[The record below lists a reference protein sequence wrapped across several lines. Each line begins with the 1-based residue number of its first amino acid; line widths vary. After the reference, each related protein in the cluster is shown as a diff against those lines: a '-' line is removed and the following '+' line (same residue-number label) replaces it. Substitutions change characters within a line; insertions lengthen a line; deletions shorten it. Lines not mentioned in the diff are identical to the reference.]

1 MKGSATARAK
11 TRRSPKDS
19 PGIVGAPLH
28 AGFHLYG
35 ERFGRGREARGLFR
49 AGCRGALQGTG
60 VGIVSAAVLPDERES
75 IAEFLRKTAD
85 AKVVDLILTTGGTG
99 VGPRDVTP
107 EATISV
113 AERLIPG
120 FAEQMR
126 AQGLKNTPRAI
137 LSRGVAGIR
146 GITMIVN
153 LPGSPRGAVES
164 LDAIA
169 SLLPHA
175 VDVLHGARH

>member
-1 MKGSATARAK
+1 MRVSILTVSDSVASGKHADGSGPA
-11 TRRSPKDS
+11 
-19 PGIVGAPLH
+19 V
-28 AGFHLYG
+28 AG
-35 ERFGRGREARGLFR
+35 R
-49 AGCRGALQGTG
+49 CRDLGWE
-60 VGIVSAAVLPDERES
+60 IVSAEILPDERES

-85 AKVVDLILTTGGTG
+85 ANVADLILTTGGTG

-126 AQGLKNTPRAI
+126 AEGLKKTPRAI
-137 LSRGVAGIR
+137 LSRGAAGIR
-146 GITMIVN
+146 GTTIILN
-153 LPGSPRGAVES
+153 LPGSPRGAVDS
-164 LDAIA
+164 LDAVA
-169 SLLPHA
+169 ALLPHA